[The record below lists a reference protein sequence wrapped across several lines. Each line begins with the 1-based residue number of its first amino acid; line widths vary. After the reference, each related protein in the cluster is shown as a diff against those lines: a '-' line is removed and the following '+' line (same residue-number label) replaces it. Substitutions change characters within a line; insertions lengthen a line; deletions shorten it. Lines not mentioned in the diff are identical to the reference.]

1 MTEKKLIYI
10 LNSYSQHEASHFEH
24 VFNLL
29 EVIANKGVEISL
41 IIEKLEGSLTVD
53 NKNIKVFS
61 LSSTNPI
68 LRQLELYKLI
78 KKLIDQGYVNSFVRI
93 SAWAT
98 ISVSLAHFF
107 NKGES
112 YLWQSGTTHEYD
124 WSRPLDKHKIKWFIS
139 SFVPNLMARELVTW
153 FVTGP
158 ELMVDYYTDVV
169 KIPRKK
175 IKLLYNDIQLERFT
189 SSSLANSRKNFIE
202 EHRLDKNVNI
212 LLLVHRLSPVR
223 KTLMYLEPLFESMLA
238 QKLDNW
244 VLVIAGAGAELP
256 EAKKLASS
264 LDLTDKVIFLG
275 NVANKEIPI
284 LYATADL
291 FINPTFTEGFP
302 RVVIE
307 AMASGLPIV
316 STNAGGTSQLT
327 GPLQVKYITPKEN
340 PKIFV
345 ESAIKLL
352 NEPSEWDILRKENL
366 EYVKRF
372 STENVADMYIRVIF
386 DEK

>member
-1 MTEKKLIYI
+1 MTEKKLIYV
-10 LNSYSQHEASHFEH
+10 LNSYSHNEASHFEH
-24 VFNLL
+24 IFNLL
-29 EVIANKGVEISL
+29 DVIANKGVKICL
-41 IIEKLEGSLTVD
+41 IIEKLEGDLIIGNGNIEVLSL
-53 NKNIKVFS
+53 K
-61 LSSTNPI
+61 SSNPV

-78 KKLIDQGYVNSFVRI
+78 KKLIDQGYLKSFIRI
-93 SAWAT
+93 TAWSA
-98 ISVSLAHFF
+98 ISISLAHFF

-124 WSRPLDKHKIKWFIS
+124 WSRPFNVDKIKWFTK
-139 SFVPNLMARELVTW
+139 SFVPNWTARNLVTW

-158 ELMVDYYTDVV
+158 ESMVDYYAEIV
-169 KIPRKK
+169 KVKRSK
-175 IKLLYNDIQLERFT
+175 IKLLYNDIQLERFKST
-189 SSSLANSRKNFIE
+189 NFLSSRQAFIKNNK
-202 EHRLDKNVNI
+202 LDENVNI

-223 KTLMYLEPLFESMLA
+223 KTLMYLEPLFQSMLA

-244 VLVIAGAGAELP
+244 ILIIAGAGAELP
-256 EAKKLASS
+256 EAKKLVSS
-264 LDLTDKVIFLG
+264 LDLTEKVIFLG

-327 GPLQVKYITPKEN
+327 GPLQVKYITSKEN

-345 ESAIKLL
+345 ESTIKLL
-352 NEPSEWDILRKENL
+352 NEPSEWDILREENL